1 MEWIK
6 IKIYSEKENLENLQT
21 FLIDIGIN
29 GCSVEDSS
37 DFLDFLQNKSSNW
50 DYIDESLMAL
60 KNVRSS
66 VIVYLQDNEQGHM
79 QFKLITESYPDF
91 ESESVS
97 DQDWANN
104 WKKYFKPIEIGSRLA
119 IKPSWEEYDNKDTRK
134 IVTLDPGN
142 SFGTGTHETTR
153 LCLEQCE
160 RLVNESC
167 RVLDAG
173 CGSGILGISAL
184 TLGAYDCT
192 FFDIDQ
198 SSIETTISNSVI
210 NRVEDRALAICTN
223 IFEDKKTYSML
234 INRGP
239 YDIVFANIVPDVIN
253 AMLPFLNNAT
263 AGDGCLICS
272 GIIEEREDEVR
283 RNMIINGFSYINSE
297 KLNGWVVLIGRR

>member
-1 MEWIK
+1 
-6 IKIYSEKENLENLQT
+6 T

-60 KNVRSS
+60 KNIRSS
-66 VIVYLQDNEQGHM
+66 VTAYLQDNEQGHM

-119 IKPSWEEYDNKDTRK
+119 IKPSWEEYDNKDNRK

-263 AGDGCLICS
+263 AEDGCLICS